1 MAKSK
6 QQISRQLRQILKV
19 CGKTRYQISK
29 ETGIDESLLSRF
41 VNGKCNISLN
51 VIDKLAGN
59 LNLEIRVR

>member
-1 MAKSK
+1 MAKST
-6 QQISRQLRQILKV
+6 QQISQQLRHIVKV

-51 VIDKLAGN
+51 VIDKLAEN
-59 LNLEIRVR
+59 LNLEIHMR